1 MKALFDPAYQRYPSQ
16 RYPIYARGGMVNAS
30 SPQAAA
36 AGLEILRRGG
46 NAMDAAVAAAAAL
59 TVVEPTANGIGSD
72 AFALVWVEREQKLY
86 GLNSSGPAPM
96 EASIRRVLDD
106 HNDEDGKMP
115 TYGWTPVTVSG
126 APMAWAELAGRFGR
140 LPLSQSLAPAVV
152 YAREGYPCAPNLAL
166 MWRRAFEKYRE
177 TCTGEVF
184 DEWYSTFAPEGR
196 PYEAGEIIRLPHH
209 ADTLEAIGETN
220 AAAFYTGEL
229 ARKIDA
235 DSRKFG
241 G

>member
-106 HNDEDGKMP
+106 NNDEDGKMP
-115 TYGWTPVTVSG
+115 TYGWTPVNVYG
-126 APMAWAELAGRFGR
+126 APMA
-140 LPLSQSLAPAVV
+140 
-152 YAREGYPCAPNLAL
+152 
-166 MWRRAFEKYRE
+166 
-177 TCTGEVF
+177 
-184 DEWYSTFAPEGR
+184 
-196 PYEAGEIIRLPHH
+196 
-209 ADTLEAIGETN
+209 
-220 AAAFYTGEL
+220 
-229 ARKIDA
+229 
-235 DSRKFG
+235 
-241 G
+241 